1 MPRIEVYKGN
11 GSMIPVETAKKG
23 KAFICPWTKKMY
35 AKKQDY
41 IKHLKNLRET
51 RMHKRAR
58 EIVRNRVKQDL
69 WKQSS
74 FDDIIKWFNL
84 HPEFLFQ
91 RMLSHQWHDRQKYY
105 EKYRETFM
113 MEITHLDLHWSD
125 RCSNTHSCPHNGVTN
140 WDGREVLKDGSPAP
154 RGYPG
159 WVGNIEFK
167 VNCDMREGSNVLKEL
182 SIHTGSG
189 GCRGENIYG
198 YSVTF
203 VADDW
208 PELFKDHKHQMAE
221 DQIQD
226 KKDVVYKYNYGKAVY
241 FKW

>member
-1 MPRIEVYKGN
+1 MMPRIEVYKGN

-35 AKKQDY
+35 TKKQDY

-125 RCSNTHSCPHNGVTN
+125 RCSNTQIRSKSNTKLHQYSAQTYHAARSTHQCIP
-140 WDGREVLKDGSPAP
+140 
-154 RGYPG
+154 
-159 WVGNIEFK
+159 WVP
-167 VNCDMREGSNVLKEL
+167 S
-182 SIHTGSG
+182 
-189 GCRGENIYG
+189 
-198 YSVTF
+198 
-203 VADDW
+203 
-208 PELFKDHKHQMAE
+208 
-221 DQIQD
+221 
-226 KKDVVYKYNYGKAVY
+226 
-241 FKW
+241 